1 MADRNCDW
9 STVQLVTMVI
19 HVDQHSCAV
28 QINILN
34 CTSQFTRRFKSSPR
48 NSILA
53 QNNQV

>member
-19 HVDQHSCAV
+19 DQHSCAV

-34 CTSQFTRRFKSSPR
+34 CTSQFTRRFKSSLR